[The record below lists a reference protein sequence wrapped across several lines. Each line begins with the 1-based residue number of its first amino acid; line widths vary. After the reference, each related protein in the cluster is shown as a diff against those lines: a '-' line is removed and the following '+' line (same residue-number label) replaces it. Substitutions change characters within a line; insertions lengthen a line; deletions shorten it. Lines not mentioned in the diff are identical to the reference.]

1 MMGARRQIAV
11 GTVEMDATY
20 EAGLLKFRDTLVNSR
35 WRRIAWRVRFVRV
48 SGEGCVA
55 AFFATG
61 LAGRELV
68 GICLPMSL
76 EPMTNELARRYARA
90 TSAIGTALHPDTPF
104 EERMQIIVD
113 ALWEEF
119 GEHRPVSWVG
129 FYLLGDGEMTLGP
142 RRDKPACSPIGL
154 HGACGSAALSG
165 KTVVVRDVRELGANY
180 IACDPRDLSEIVVP
194 VRARDGRVTGVLD
207 IDSYSVEAFGE
218 TDRIALEQLVAEHLA
233 EGV

>member
-1 MMGARRQIAV
+1 MN
-11 GTVEMDATY
+11 D
-20 EAGLLKFRDTLVNSR
+20 
-35 WRRIAWRVRFVRV
+35 
-48 SGEGCVA
+48 
-55 AFFATG
+55 
-61 LAGRELV
+61 ELV
-68 GICLPMSL
+68 H
-76 EPMTNELARRYARA
+76 RYTRA
-90 TSAIGTALHPDTPF
+90 AAAIGAAIPPAALG

-154 HGACGSAALSG
+154 HGACGVAALTG
-165 KTVVVRDVRELGANY
+165 QTVIVRDVRELGANY

-207 IDSYSVEAFGE
+207 LDSYSVGSFGE
-218 TDRIALEQLVAEHLA
+218 ADRIALEQLVAEHLA
-233 EGV
+233 DGP